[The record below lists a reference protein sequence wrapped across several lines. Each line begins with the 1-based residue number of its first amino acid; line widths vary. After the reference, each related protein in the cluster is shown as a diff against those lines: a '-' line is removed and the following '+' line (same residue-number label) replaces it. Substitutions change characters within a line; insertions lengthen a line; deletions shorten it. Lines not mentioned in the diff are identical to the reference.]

1 GPRVARTARVP
12 CRVPGAPGGPKVA
25 LEFERCVIGVLS
37 AENPDNA
44 TLERAPRFCLERTR
58 LPAPWSC
65 LGRTRLLGLPGLPG
79 PSGRWGLRAHSRWG
93 FRAPSPA
100 GPPCSLPRC
109 GGRRGGGA
117 DLGAGDVEGVCGGE
131 PGLGEV
137 GIHQAIADRV
147 SATGRHSHRCPSEPL
162 GDLVTEHPGTEVLHP
177 ADVQ

>member
-1 GPRVARTARVP
+1 
-12 CRVPGAPGGPKVA
+12 PGGPKVA
-25 LEFERCVIGVLS
+25 LEFERCVIGGLS

-79 PSGRWGLRAHSRWG
+79 PSGRWGLRA
-93 FRAPSPA
+93 RAPWGLRAHPPRDLLAHCPA

-117 DLGAGDVEGVCGGE
+117 DLGAG
-131 PGLGEV
+131 
-137 GIHQAIADRV
+137 
-147 SATGRHSHRCPSEPL
+147 
-162 GDLVTEHPGTEVLHP
+162 
-177 ADVQ
+177 